1 MCEAGGGSSETSGI
15 LLRGAVCNKM
25 QRSARLS
32 NTDMYSAAT
41 MQSKIPEAIVLV
53 AGNDILE
60 STGGHPSY
68 VRAHAWAARKA
79 GFQPHLFSLSRFND
93 VVETEFGAVHRVP
106 VRINADKVPI
116 LRHRKNQL
124 VWRYA
129 VLARAVAAFV
139 LSHRRVRLIH
149 SFGVFGSVGVMA
161 HDILRSHEV
170 NVIPVL
176 SSYDT
181 ATREVTAKVRG
192 LSSAH
197 GSIQRVVHELE
208 LMWIRRVVAPFERKG
223 YLESRLV
230 LVNYEAVRQQ
240 LIATYGIGD
249 KIRKLPYSSE
259 TAFRQLSGGF
269 VLPFTASG
277 EAFPRDAPLVVAV
290 SRHDPRKGVDVLL
303 RALARLKQA
312 GVPFRACLVGG
323 GPLLGRHRRLAE
335 QLGLGSAAAIVGPV
349 PDPYSYLEHADVF
362 VLPSLAEGSGSL
374 SLLEA
379 LQAGVASVASNID
392 GIPED
397 VVDEETTLLVP
408 AGNPAEL
415 AGAIE
420 RLLGNPTLR
429 TEIAERGRRTFEARF
444 SAELF
449 SAALRQTYAEL
460 GVLP

>member
-1 MCEAGGGSSETSGI
+1 
-15 LLRGAVCNKM
+15 M
-25 QRSARLS
+25 QRPARLS
-32 NTDMYSAAT
+32 NTDTYSAAT

-68 VRAHAWAARKA
+68 VRAHARAARKA
-79 GFQPHLFSLSRFND
+79 GFQPHLFSLGRFND

-116 LRHRKNQL
+116 LGHRKNSLL

-161 HDILRSHEV
+161 DNILRRHEV

-208 LMWIRRVVAPFERKG
+208 LMWTRRVVAPSERKG
-223 YLESRLV
+223 YLGSRLV
-230 LVNYEAVRQQ
+230 LVNYEAVRRQ

-249 KIRKLPYSSE
+249 KIRKLPYCSE
-259 TAFRQLSGGF
+259 TAFRRPSGGL
-269 VLPFTASG
+269 LPPLTASG
-277 EAFPRDAPLVVAV
+277 ERFPSDAPLVMAV
-290 SRHDPRKGVDVLL
+290 SRHDARKGVDVLL

-349 PDPYSYLEHADVF
+349 PDAYSYLEHADVF

-397 VVDEETTLLVP
+397 VVDGETTLLVP
-408 AGNPAEL
+408 PGNPAQL